1 MRNGSR
7 RGGNSS
13 KHFSVKVN
21 KTVKFLLRIGPHN
34 LESLLLGQP
43 RADLNPLPLLCWF
56 YISALTSRLPS
67 RFWSLSGNLTCT
79 QSLTW
84 TGAVRSR
91 HGGHSPHSSGPYP
104 VFAPQTSPDRWALE
118 SDYRVVELI
127 PDLEQG
133 SKTLRSTVSSLT
145 YLTGLLGESNTIW
158 MWPFLPHSLSVG
170 L

>member
-34 LESLLLGQP
+34 LESLVCGQP

-56 YISALTSRLPS
+56 YISAPTSRLPS
-67 RFWSLSGNLTCT
+67 RFWSLSENLTCA

-84 TGAVRSR
+84 TGAVCSR
-91 HGGHSPHSSGPYP
+91 RGEHSSGPYP
-104 VFAPQTSPDRWALE
+104 AFAPRTSPDRWALE
-118 SDYRVVELI
+118 SNNRVVELI
-127 PDLEQG
+127 PNLKQG
-133 SKTLRSTVSSLT
+133 SKTLRVLVSSLT
-145 YLTGLLGESNTIW
+145 NLTGLLGESNTIW